1 MINSTA
7 STAASVTFMRA
18 EISDNNSQNLASPPR
33 PVSGRGGR
41 GGSAYRTIVV
51 GLSLVWSVL
60 CQIAVSQDSPGPASL
75 PSRTSTFARDEVDDA
90 VDRGIDFLLSKQRE
104 DGAVTDRSY
113 ATSMTALSVMAL
125 ASVGTTVGEPT
136 PRGRAM
142 HRALDYV
149 LRDDVRDAQGYFGK
163 KDDSRMYGH
172 GIVTLMLTEML
183 GMGADDAQD
192 ARIQRACHE
201 GIDLILR
208 SQQVSK
214 TPLHRGGWR
223 YQPDSLDSD
232 LSVSVWQL
240 MALRSAKN
248 DGMNVPSTAIDDA
261 VEYLERS
268 FTTPLDRQGKP
279 TEPLG
284 GFSYTAN
291 QKNPTYT
298 MTSAGLLALQVCG
311 RYESPLVV
319 SAADWLMANPPKWG
333 DRFFFYGTYYYA
345 QGMHQRGSQYA
356 KKAEELVQ
364 KILLDKQQDNG
375 SWIAQGGEESGPG
388 NVYATSLAI
397 LSLSVK
403 YHYLPIYQ
411 R

>member
-1 MINSTA
+1 MKLAT
-7 STAASVTFMRA
+7 
-18 EISDNNSQNLASPPR
+18 SDFLDLSALTLECRGTSRLSLGRILFSGLLLLLVDRSPLEAQEPSPPTGGASP
-33 PVSGRGGR
+33 
-41 GGSAYRTIVV
+41 V
-51 GLSLVWSVL
+51 G
-60 CQIAVSQDSPGPASL
+60 QPQ
-75 PSRTSTFARDEVDDA
+75 A
-90 VDRGIDFLLSKQRE
+90 VDQAVELGIDYLLSKQRP
-104 DGAVTDRSY
+104 DGAITDRGY
-113 ATSMTALSVMAL
+113 ATSMTALSVMAM
-125 ASVGTTVGEPT
+125 ASVGTTVSEPSA
-136 PRGRAM
+136 RGRAM
-142 HRALDYV
+142 NQALEYV
-149 LRDDVRDAQGYFGK
+149 LRDDVRTEQGYYGQ

-172 GIVTLMLTEML
+172 GIITLMLTEML
-183 GMGADDAQD
+183 GMGSSQEQD
-192 ARIQRACHE
+192 ARIQRCCHE

-208 SQQVSK
+208 SQQIAK
-214 TPLHRGGWR
+214 NPIHRGGWR

-248 DGMNVPSTAIDDA
+248 DGMDVPSAAIEDA
-261 VEYLERS
+261 IEYLERS
-268 FTTPLDRQGKP
+268 FTTPLDRQGRP
-279 TEPLG
+279 LEPLG

-311 RYESPLVV
+311 QYESPLVV
-319 SAADWLMANPPKWG
+319 AASDWLMANPPKWG

-345 QGMHQRGSQYA
+345 QGMHQRGQSYA
-356 KKAEELVQ
+356 REAEQRVQ
-364 KILLDKQQDNG
+364 KILLEKQQPDG
-375 SWIAQGGEESGPG
+375 SWVAQGGEESGPG

>member
-1 MINSTA
+1 MMIFTA
-7 STAASVTFMRA
+7 STDASVISMRVENRSLSIVLILLLA
-18 EISDNNSQNLASPPR
+18 TNFACGQEKPSGPSMPTRNS
-33 PVSGRGGR
+33 
-41 GGSAYRTIVV
+41 I
-51 GLSLVWSVL
+51 
-60 CQIAVSQDSPGPASL
+60 
-75 PSRTSTFARDEVDDA
+75 FARDEVDDA
-90 VDRGIDFLLSKQRE
+90 VDRGIDFLLSKQRD

-125 ASVGTTVGEPT
+125 ASVGTTVGEST

-142 HRALDYV
+142 QRALDYV

-183 GMGADDAQD
+183 GMGSDDIQD
-192 ARIQRACHE
+192 AKIQRACRD

-208 SQQVSK
+208 SQQISK

-248 DGMNVPSTAIDDA
+248 DGMDVPSVAIEDA

-319 SAADWLMANPPKWG
+319 SASDWLMANPPKWG

-345 QGMHQRGSQYA
+345 QGMHQRGNQYA

-375 SWIAQGGEESGPG
+375 SWVAQGGRNRGRE
-388 NVYATSLAI
+388 TSI
-397 LSLSVK
+397 QQVWLS
-403 YHYLPIYQ
+403 
-411 R
+411 

>member
-1 MINSTA
+1 MNSLGLIRKA
-7 STAASVTFMRA
+7 IVLFLAAMQF
-18 EISDNNSQNLASPPR
+18 LASWNYAEDQKPSTP
-33 PVSGRGGR
+33 SE
-41 GGSAYRTIVV
+41 
-51 GLSLVWSVL
+51 SL
-60 CQIAVSQDSPGPASL
+60 
-75 PSRTSTFARDEVDDA
+75 FARDEVDTA
-90 VDRGIDFLLSKQRE
+90 IDRGIDFLLSKARS
-104 DGAVTDRSY
+104 DGAITDRDH
-113 ATSMTALSVMAL
+113 ATAMTSLAIMAL
-125 ASVGTTVGEPT
+125 ASIGTTVGEES

-142 HRALDYV
+142 YQALEYV
-149 LRDDVRDAQGYFGK
+149 LRDDMRDKQGYFGK
-163 KDDSRMYGH
+163 KDDSKMYGH

-192 ARIQRACHE
+192 AKIQSGCRD
-201 GIDLILR
+201 GIDLIIR
-208 SQQVSK
+208 SQKIAK
-214 TPLHRGGWR
+214 TELHRGGWR
-223 YQPDSLDSD
+223 YQPDALDSD

-248 DGMNVPSTAIDDA
+248 DGMEVPSAAIDDA

-291 QKNPTYT
+291 QRNPTYT

-319 SAADWLMANPPKWG
+319 AASDWLMANPPKWG

-345 QGMHQRGSQYA
+345 QGMHQRGGHYA
-356 KKAEELVQ
+356 KQAETLV
-364 KILLDKQQDNG
+364 KKLLLDKQQGNG
-375 SWIAQGGEESGPG
+375 SWIAQGGEETGPG
-388 NVYATSLAI
+388 TVYSTSLAI

>member
-1 MINSTA
+1 M
-7 STAASVTFMRA
+7 
-18 EISDNNSQNLASPPR
+18 SQ
-33 PVSGRGGR
+33 
-41 GGSAYRTIVV
+41 RTIRIRHIALVV
-51 GLSLVWSVL
+51 VVWLQMTLV
-60 CQIAVSQDSPGPASL
+60 A
-75 PSRTSTFARDEVDDA
+75 FAETQLEP
-90 VDRGIDFLLSKQRE
+90 VDRAIDRAIDYLLTKQR
-104 DGAVTDRSY
+104 DSGAITDR
-113 ATSMTALSVMAL
+113 AHENAMTALSIMAM
-125 ASVGTTVGEPT
+125 ASVGTTVSEPT

-142 HRALDYV
+142 NKALEYV
-149 LRDDVRDAQGYFGK
+149 LRDDNRDRQGYFGHR
-163 KDDSRMYGH
+163 DDSKMYGH
-172 GIVTLMLTEML
+172 GIVTLMLTEL
-183 GMGADDAQD
+183 VGMGIDESQD
-192 ARIQRACHE
+192 ARIYRSCRD

-208 SQQVSK
+208 SQQVLKSQM
-214 TPLHRGGWR
+214 HRGGWR
-223 YQPDSLDSD
+223 YQPDALDSD

-248 DGMNVPSTAIDDA
+248 DGMDVPSVAIEDA

-268 FTTPLDRQGKP
+268 FTAPLDRQGRP

-311 RYESPLVV
+311 RYDSPLVV
-319 SAADWLMANPPKWG
+319 SASDWLLANPPKWG

-345 QGMHQRGSQYA
+345 QGMHQRGNQYA
-356 KKAEELVQ
+356 KQAAELVE
-364 KILLDKQQDNG
+364 KILLEKQHADG
-375 SWIAQGGEESGPG
+375 SWVAQGGEENGPG
-388 NVYATSLAI
+388 IVYSTSLAI